1 MNLEIQRSQYIN
13 VWKLFKG
20 RNHMRKYGNWYLHYL
35 SSYEYCIF
43 SFFIIIYFRSGFV
56 TNVTMAV
63 TRVDVLFVEDLVSVM
78 LTIAKNVQFKK
89 RTEMVVQRYDEFH
102 VNYHSAYR

>member
-1 MNLEIQRSQYIN
+1 M
-13 VWKLFKG
+13 
-20 RNHMRKYGNWYLHYL
+20 
-35 SSYEYCIF
+35 
-43 SFFIIIYFRSGFV
+43 

-89 RTEMVVQRYDEFH
+89 RTEMVVQRYDEFD

>member
-1 MNLEIQRSQYIN
+1 M
-13 VWKLFKG
+13 
-20 RNHMRKYGNWYLHYL
+20 
-35 SSYEYCIF
+35 
-43 SFFIIIYFRSGFV
+43 

-63 TRVDVLFVEDLVSVM
+63 TRVDVLFVGVLVSVM

-102 VNYHSAYR
+102 SRAKPGIYCYDRVD